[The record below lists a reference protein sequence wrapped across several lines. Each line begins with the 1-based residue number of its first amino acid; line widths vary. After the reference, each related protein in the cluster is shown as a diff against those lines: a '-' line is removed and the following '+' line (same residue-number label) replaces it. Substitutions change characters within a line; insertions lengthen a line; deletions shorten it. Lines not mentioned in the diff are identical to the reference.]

1 MSTFQGQIRR
11 AVTSQETLLNRSEH
25 CSLDPERL
33 AELGAGPGRQIR
45 IRRSDTLVALYTV
58 SETRQETDD
67 SAVRMA
73 LVGRERLGSEDEFEA
88 TIDTLVVNPSISDED
103 ASTTSEFVERLDDD
117 GYQRSLVALAPH
129 GGMIEEFTDRQAET
143 VATAL
148 GSGRASAWRC
158 KGFSEA
164 HGASRLWHVTSSE
177 LHDDSFPL
185 LRSISQRKFRH
196 AVAFHGFK
204 EDGILLGGSAPL
216 SFKQEIAA
224 AIRLVLRGS
233 TIDVRIADPADAF
246 DGDSPANIV
255 NRLTAGGSNGVQIEQ
270 SIEARRQFWEPIAT
284 AVALVYAGRLSCE
297 ERLHEWLDA
306 VLTHGSREA
315 PVPPLTGAAAPPRAG
330 RLA

>member
-11 AVTSQETLLNRSEH
+11 SVTSQETLRNRAEH

-33 AELGAGPGRQIR
+33 AALGVLPGSQIR

-88 TIDTLVVNPSISDED
+88 TIDTQVANPAISDEE
-103 ASTTSEFVERLDDD
+103 ASTKSEFVERLDDD
-117 GYQRSLVALAPH
+117 GYQRSVVALAPH
-129 GGMIEEFTDRQAET
+129 GGMIEQFTDQQAE
-143 VATAL
+143 ALAAAL
-148 GSGRASAWRC
+148 GSSRASAWRC
-158 KGFSEA
+158 KGFSDA
-164 HGASRLWHVTSSE
+164 HGALRLWHVTASE

-204 EDGILLGGSAPL
+204 EDGVLIGGSAPL

-224 AIRLVLRGS
+224 AIRLVLRGT
-233 TIDVRIADPADAF
+233 TIDVRIAGPLDAF
-246 DGDSPANIV
+246 DGDSPTNIV
-255 NRLTAGGSNGVQIEQ
+255 NRLTASGNNGIQIEQ
-270 SIEARRQFWEPIAT
+270 SIEARRGFWEPIAN
-284 AVALVYAGRLSCE
+284 AVALVYAGKLSCE

-306 VLTHGSREA
+306 ILTHGSTGT
-315 PVPPLTGAAAPPRAG
+315 PVPPVATSTVPCARRSA
-330 RLA
+330 